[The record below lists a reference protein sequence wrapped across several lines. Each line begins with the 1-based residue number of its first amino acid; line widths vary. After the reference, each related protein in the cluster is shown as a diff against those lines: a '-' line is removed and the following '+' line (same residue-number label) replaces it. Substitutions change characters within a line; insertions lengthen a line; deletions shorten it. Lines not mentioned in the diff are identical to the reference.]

1 MKTGTIWIM
10 ALAGIMTIAA
20 TSASKPKPC
29 GKYNGHQL
37 YKGDKGGCFYLKTKK
52 KVKVYVDKK
61 NCNC

>member
-1 MKTGTIWIM
+1 M
-10 ALAGIMTIAA
+10 AIAGIMTIAA

-37 YKGDKGGCFYLKTKK
+37 YKGDKGGCYYLKTKK